1 MFEIEKMENEFD
13 YSLVDNETADFLR
26 SCEYEING
34 ITEDARI
41 KVGGVLLKARDK
53 LGNNK
58 NGVFQ
63 KWLASGRI
71 SKDDAY
77 YYINLNISS
86 RNLDNIKLD
95 NFLNAPKSL
104 QKETMKK
111 SAPEDMKQK
120 VFDGDIKTHK
130 EYKEEL
136 KRREEAEQ
144 KAKEFEQ
151 RAKQAES
158 QAENERKE
166 RERLEEE
173 LENQEPERIEVAP
186 DDYDYYKGNY
196 KAAVGM
202 KDRYKEQ
209 MEEMRKE
216 LEKANDKF
224 KHEYDIEGAEK
235 KKEYLQIQADINV
248 LNLANN
254 IDEFL
259 KENAVTSY
267 REGAIASSDDT
278 TKETIRECVKSLK
291 NFANEIERSLQ
302 GRIKV

>member
-1 MFEIEKMENEFD
+1 LSDASRKQIEEF
-13 YSLVDNETADFLR
+13 
-26 SCEYEING
+26 
-34 ITEDARI
+34 
-41 KVGGVLLKARDK
+41 KKQRDE
-53 LGNNK
+53 
-58 NGVFQ
+58 
-63 KWLASGRI
+63 A
-71 SKDDAY
+71 
-77 YYINLNISS
+77 
-86 RNLDNIKLD
+86 
-95 NFLNAPKSL
+95 
-104 QKETMKK
+104 
-111 SAPEDMKQK
+111 KQQ
-120 VFDGDIKTHK
+120 
-130 EYKEEL
+130 
-136 KRREEAEQ
+136 AEQ
-144 KAKEFEQ
+144 AK
-151 RAKQAES
+151 KQAES
-158 QAENERKE
+158 ERKE
-166 RERLEEE
+166 RERLEK
-173 LENQEPERIEVAP
+173 ENENIEPERIEVAP